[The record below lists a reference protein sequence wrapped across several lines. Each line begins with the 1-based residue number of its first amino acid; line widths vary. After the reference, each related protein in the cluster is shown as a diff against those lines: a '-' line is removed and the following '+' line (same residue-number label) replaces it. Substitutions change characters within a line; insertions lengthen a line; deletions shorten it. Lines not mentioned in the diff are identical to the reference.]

1 MKKFNIKFY
10 ENRKIYFTITAV
22 LLAIGIVFNII
33 FGTTLDIQFKGGAML
48 DYAYSGEISTSDV
61 ENIVEEV
68 TGQNVDVRVYSSM
81 VDTNGEASN
90 GMSITFAG
98 TDSITVE
105 QQDAITSAIKE
116 LYPDSGLT
124 VEETTSVDR
133 TFRCSCQLFCTF
145 FAKCLIAVAITFL
158 LLVIYIAFRFRKIG
172 GASAGVISII
182 ALLHDVVLVYFT
194 FVVFQM
200 PINDNFIAVI
210 LTILGYSLNNTII
223 IYDRIRENRR
233 TLGPKAKTS
242 DLVNL
247 SINQTLTRSIYTS
260 LCTFVAIACVYVVG
274 MAYGLSSV
282 TTFALPMM
290 VGVLVGCYSS
300 VCITGPLYVM
310 WRNHK
315 DKAATE
321 AK

>member
-10 ENRKIYFTITAV
+10 ENRKIYFGITIA
-22 LLAIGIVFNII
+22 LLVVGVIFNII

-48 DYAYSGEISTSDV
+48 DYSFSGDIDTGEV
-61 ENIVEEV
+61 ESIVEEV
-68 TGQNVDVRVYSSM
+68 TGQNVDVGVYSSM
-81 VDTNGEASN
+81 VDTNGASSS
-90 GMSITFAG
+90 GLSITFAG
-98 TDSITVE
+98 TDSITVDE
-105 QQDAITSAIKE
+105 QNAITSAILEK
-116 LYPDSGLT
+116 YPESAL
-124 VEETTSVDR
+124 VIEETTSVDR
-133 TFRCSCQLFCTF
+133 TVGTTF
-145 FAKCLIAVAITFL
+145 FAKCLVAVAITFV

-172 GASAGVISII
+172 GASAGIISII
-182 ALLHDVVLVYFT
+182 ALLHDVILVYFT
-194 FVVFQM
+194 FVVFRM

-233 TLGPKAKTS
+233 SMGPKAKTS
-242 DLVNL
+242 ELVNL
-247 SINQTLTRSIYTS
+247 SINQTLTRSVYTS

-274 MAYGLSSV
+274 MLYGLSSV

-290 VGVLVGCYSS
+290 VGILVGCYSS

-315 DKAATE
+315 DKAKAE
-321 AK
+321 SSAR

>member
-10 ENRKIYFTITAV
+10 ENRKIYFGITIA
-22 LLAIGIVFNII
+22 LFAIGIIFNII

-48 DYAYSGEISTSDV
+48 DYTYTGEISTSDV
-61 ENIVEEV
+61 ESIVEDV
-68 TGQNVDVRVYSSM
+68 TGQNVDIRVYSSM
-81 VDTNGEASN
+81 VDTNGANTN

-98 TDSITVE
+98 TDSITVD
-105 QQDAITSAIKE
+105 QQDAISSAILEK
-116 LYPDSGLT
+116 YPDSALT
-124 VEETTSVDR
+124 VEETSSVDR
-133 TFRCSCQLFCTF
+133 TVGTSF
-145 FAKCLIAVAITFL
+145 FAKCLIAVAITFV

-172 GASAGVISII
+172 GASAGIISII
-182 ALLHDVVLVYFT
+182 ALLHDVLLVYFT
-194 FVVFQM
+194 FVIFRM

-233 TLGPKAKTS
+233 ALGPKAQTS
-242 DLVNL
+242 ELVNL

-260 LCTFVAIACVYVVG
+260 LCTFVAIGCVYVVG
-274 MAYGLSSV
+274 MAYGLTSV

-290 VGVLVGCYSS
+290 VGILVGCYSS

-310 WRNHK
+310 WRNYK
-315 DKAATE
+315 DKTSVK

>member
-10 ENRKIYFTITAV
+10 ENRKIYFGITAA
-22 LLAIGIVFNII
+22 LLVIGVVFNII

-48 DYAYSGEISTSDV
+48 DYTYSGEIDTADV
-61 ENIVEEV
+61 ESIVEEV

-81 VDTNGEASN
+81 VDTNGTANS
-90 GMSITFAG
+90 GLSITFAG
-98 TDSITVE
+98 TDSISVE
-105 QQDAITSAIKE
+105 EQEAIASAITE
-116 LYPDSGLT
+116 RYPDSALT
-124 VEETTSVDR
+124 VSETTSVDR
-133 TFRCSCQLFCTF
+133 TVGTTF

-172 GASAGVISII
+172 GASAGIISII
-182 ALLHDVVLVYFT
+182 ALLHDVILVYFT

-290 VGVLVGCYSS
+290 VGILVGCYSS

-310 WRNHK
+310 WKNHK
-315 DKAATE
+315 DKAAAA

>member
-1 MKKFNIKFY
+1 MKKFNIRFY
-10 ENRKIYFTITAV
+10 ENRKIYFTITIALLV
-22 LLAIGIVFNII
+22 LGVIFNVI
-33 FGTTLDIQFKGGAML
+33 FGTTLDIQFKGGVML
-48 DYAYSGEISTSDV
+48 EYAYSGEIDTSAV
-61 ENIVEEV
+61 EAAVESA
-68 TGQNVDVRVYSSM
+68 TGQNADVRIYENLA
-81 VDTNGEASN
+81 DANGNPENSL
-90 GMSITFAG
+90 SISFAG

-105 QQDAITSAIKE
+105 QQEEIANQISQA
-116 LYPDSGLT
+116 YPDANLRI
-124 VEETTSVDR
+124 EETSSVDR
-133 TFRCSCQLFCTF
+133 TVGTTF
-145 FAKCLIAVAITFL
+145 FAKCLVAVAITFV

-172 GASAGVISII
+172 GASAGIISII

-194 FVVFQM
+194 FVVFRM

-233 TLGPKAKTS
+233 VLGPKAKTS
-242 DLVNL
+242 ELVNL

-274 MAYGLSSV
+274 VIYGLTSV

-310 WRNHK
+310 WRNYK
-315 DKAATE
+315 DKKKARAV
-321 AK
+321 

>member
-10 ENRKIYFTITAV
+10 ENRKIYFGITIA
-22 LLAIGIVFNII
+22 LFAIGIIFNII

-48 DYAYSGEISTSDV
+48 DYTYTGEISTSDV
-61 ENIVEEV
+61 ESIVEDV
-68 TGQNVDVRVYSSM
+68 TGQNVDIRVYSSM
-81 VDTNGEASN
+81 VDTNGANTN

-98 TDSITVE
+98 TDSITVD
-105 QQDAITSAIKE
+105 QQDAISSAILEK
-116 LYPDSGLT
+116 YPDSALT
-124 VEETTSVDR
+124 VEETSSVDR
-133 TFRCSCQLFCTF
+133 TVGTSF
-145 FAKCLIAVAITFL
+145 FAKCLIAVAITFV

-172 GASAGVISII
+172 GASAGIISII
-182 ALLHDVVLVYFT
+182 ALLHDVLLVYFT
-194 FVVFQM
+194 FVIFRM

-233 TLGPKAKTS
+233 ALGPKAQTS
-242 DLVNL
+242 ELVNL

-260 LCTFVAIACVYVVG
+260 LCTFVAIGCVYVVG
-274 MAYGLSSV
+274 MAYGLTSV

-290 VGVLVGCYSS
+290 VGILVGCYSS

-310 WRNHK
+310 WRNYK
-315 DKAATE
+315 DKISVK

>member
-10 ENRKIYFTITAV
+10 ENRKIYFGITIA
-22 LLAIGIVFNII
+22 LFAIGIIFNII

-48 DYAYSGEISTSDV
+48 DYTYTGEISTSDV
-61 ENIVEEV
+61 ESIVEEV
-68 TGQNVDVRVYSSM
+68 TGQNVDIRVYSSM
-81 VDTNGEASN
+81 VDTNGANTN

-98 TDSITVE
+98 TDSITVD
-105 QQDAITSAIKE
+105 QQDAISSAILEK
-116 LYPDSGLT
+116 YPDSALT
-124 VEETTSVDR
+124 IEETSSVDR
-133 TFRCSCQLFCTF
+133 TVGTSF
-145 FAKCLIAVAITFL
+145 FAKCLIAVAIAFV

-172 GASAGVISII
+172 GASAGIISII
-182 ALLHDVVLVYFT
+182 ALLHDVLLVYFT
-194 FVVFQM
+194 FVIFRM

-233 TLGPKAKTS
+233 VLGPKAKTS
-242 DLVNL
+242 ELVNL

-274 MAYGLSSV
+274 VVYGLSSV

-290 VGVLVGCYSS
+290 VGILVGCYSS

-310 WRNHK
+310 WRNYK
-315 DKAATE
+315 DKTSVK

>member
-10 ENRKIYFTITAV
+10 ENRKIYFGITIA
-22 LLAIGIVFNII
+22 LLVVGVIFNVI

-48 DYAYSGEISTSDV
+48 DYSFSGDIDTGEV
-61 ENIVEEV
+61 ESIVEEV
-68 TGQNVDVRVYSSM
+68 TGQNVDVGVYSSM
-81 VDTNGEASN
+81 VDTNGASSS
-90 GMSITFAG
+90 GLSITFAG
-98 TDSITVE
+98 TDSITVDE
-105 QQDAITSAIKE
+105 QNAITSAILEK
-116 LYPDSGLT
+116 YPESGL
-124 VEETTSVDR
+124 VIEETTSVDR
-133 TFRCSCQLFCTF
+133 TVGTTF
-145 FAKCLIAVAITFL
+145 FAKCLVAVAITFV

-172 GASAGVISII
+172 GASAGIISII
-182 ALLHDVVLVYFT
+182 ALLHDVILVYFT
-194 FVVFQM
+194 FVVFRM

-233 TLGPKAKTS
+233 SMGPKAKTS
-242 DLVNL
+242 ELVNL
-247 SINQTLTRSIYTS
+247 SINQTLTRSVYTS

-274 MAYGLSSV
+274 MLYGLSSV

-290 VGVLVGCYSS
+290 VGILVGCYSS

-315 DKAATE
+315 DKAKAE
-321 AK
+321 SSAR

>member
-1 MKKFNIKFY
+1 MKKFNIRFY
-10 ENRKIYFTITAV
+10 ENRKIYFTITIALLV
-22 LLAIGIVFNII
+22 LGVIFNVI
-33 FGTTLDIQFKGGAML
+33 FGTTLDIQFKGGVML
-48 DYAYSGEISTSDV
+48 EYAYSGTIDTSEV
-61 ENIVEEV
+61 ESAVESA
-68 TGQNVDVRVYSSM
+68 TGQNADVRIYENLA
-81 VDTNGEASN
+81 DANGNPENSL
-90 GMSITFAG
+90 SISFAG

-105 QQDAITSAIKE
+105 QQEEIANQISQA
-116 LYPDSGLT
+116 YPDANLRI
-124 VEETTSVDR
+124 EETSSVDR
-133 TFRCSCQLFCTF
+133 TVGTTF
-145 FAKCLIAVAITFL
+145 FAKCLVAVAITFV

-172 GASAGVISII
+172 GASAGIISII

-194 FVVFQM
+194 FVVFRM

-233 TLGPKAKTS
+233 VLGPKAKTS
-242 DLVNL
+242 ELVNL

-274 MAYGLSSV
+274 VIYGLTSV

-310 WRNHK
+310 WRNYK
-315 DKAATE
+315 DKKKARAV
-321 AK
+321 

>member
-10 ENRKIYFTITAV
+10 ENRKIYFGITIA
-22 LLAIGIVFNII
+22 LFAIGIIFNII

-48 DYAYSGEISTSDV
+48 DYTYTGEISTSDV
-61 ENIVEEV
+61 ESIVEDV
-68 TGQNVDVRVYSSM
+68 TGQNVDIRVYSSM
-81 VDTNGEASN
+81 VDTNGTNTN

-98 TDSITVE
+98 TDSITVD
-105 QQDAITSAIKE
+105 QQDAISSAILEK
-116 LYPDSGLT
+116 YPDSALT
-124 VEETTSVDR
+124 VEETSSVDR
-133 TFRCSCQLFCTF
+133 TVGTSF
-145 FAKCLIAVAITFL
+145 FAKCLIAVAITFV

-172 GASAGVISII
+172 GASAGIISII
-182 ALLHDVVLVYFT
+182 ALLHDVLLVYFT
-194 FVVFQM
+194 FVIFRM

-233 TLGPKAKTS
+233 ALGPKAQTS
-242 DLVNL
+242 ELVNL

-260 LCTFVAIACVYVVG
+260 LCTFVAIGCVYVVG
-274 MAYGLSSV
+274 MAYGLTSV

-290 VGVLVGCYSS
+290 VGILVGCYSS

-310 WRNHK
+310 WRNYK
-315 DKAATE
+315 DKISVK

>member
-1 MKKFNIKFY
+1 MKKFNIRFY
-10 ENRKIYFTITAV
+10 ENRQIYFTITIALLV
-22 LLAIGIVFNII
+22 LGVIFNVI
-33 FGTTLDIQFKGGAML
+33 FGTTLDIQFKGGVML
-48 DYAYSGEISTSDV
+48 EYAYSGTIDTSAV
-61 ENIVEEV
+61 ESAVESA
-68 TGQNVDVRVYSSM
+68 TGQNADVRVYENLA
-81 VDTNGEASN
+81 DANGNPENSL
-90 GMSITFAG
+90 SISFAG

-105 QQDAITSAIKE
+105 QQEEIANQIAQA
-116 LYPDSGLT
+116 YPDANLRI
-124 VEETTSVDR
+124 EETSSVDR
-133 TFRCSCQLFCTF
+133 TVGTTF
-145 FAKCLIAVAITFL
+145 FAKCLVAVAITFV

-172 GASAGVISII
+172 GASAGIISII

-194 FVVFQM
+194 FVVFRM

-233 TLGPKAKTS
+233 VLGPKAKTS
-242 DLVNL
+242 ELVNL

-274 MAYGLSSV
+274 VVYGLSSV

-290 VGVLVGCYSS
+290 VGILVGCYSS

-310 WRNHK
+310 WRNYK
-315 DKAATE
+315 DKKKARAV
-321 AK
+321 

>member
-10 ENRKIYFTITAV
+10 ENRKIYFGITIA
-22 LLAIGIVFNII
+22 LFAIGIIFNII

-48 DYAYSGEISTSDV
+48 DYTYTGEISTSDV
-61 ENIVEEV
+61 ESIVEDV
-68 TGQNVDVRVYSSM
+68 TGQNVDIRVYSSM
-81 VDTNGEASN
+81 VDTNGANIN

-98 TDSITVE
+98 TDSITVD
-105 QQDAITSAIKE
+105 QQDAISSAILEK
-116 LYPDSGLT
+116 YPDSALT
-124 VEETTSVDR
+124 VEETSSVDR
-133 TFRCSCQLFCTF
+133 TVGTSF
-145 FAKCLIAVAITFL
+145 FAKCLIAVAITFV

-172 GASAGVISII
+172 GASAGIISII
-182 ALLHDVVLVYFT
+182 ALLHDVLLVYFT
-194 FVVFQM
+194 FVIFRM

-233 TLGPKAKTS
+233 ALGPKAQTS
-242 DLVNL
+242 ELVNL

-260 LCTFVAIACVYVVG
+260 LCTFVAIGCVYVVG
-274 MAYGLSSV
+274 MAYGLTSV

-290 VGVLVGCYSS
+290 VGILVGCYSS

-310 WRNHK
+310 WRNYK
-315 DKAATE
+315 DKTSVK

>member
-10 ENRKIYFTITAV
+10 ENRKIYFGITIALFV
-22 LLAIGIVFNII
+22 IGIIYNII

-48 DYAYSGEISTSDV
+48 DYTYTGEISTSDV
-61 ENIVEEV
+61 ESIVEDV
-68 TGQNVDVRVYSSM
+68 TGQNVDIRVYSSM
-81 VDTNGEASN
+81 VDTNGANTN

-98 TDSITVE
+98 TDSITVD
-105 QQDAITSAIKE
+105 QQDAISSAILEK
-116 LYPDSGLT
+116 YPDSALT
-124 VEETTSVDR
+124 VEETSSVDR
-133 TFRCSCQLFCTF
+133 TVGTSF
-145 FAKCLIAVAITFL
+145 FAKCLIAVAITFV

-172 GASAGVISII
+172 GASAGIISII
-182 ALLHDVVLVYFT
+182 ALLHDVLLVYFT
-194 FVVFQM
+194 FVIFRM

-233 TLGPKAKTS
+233 ALGPKAQTS
-242 DLVNL
+242 ELVNL

-260 LCTFVAIACVYVVG
+260 LCTFVAIGCVYVVG
-274 MAYGLSSV
+274 MAYGLTSV

-290 VGVLVGCYSS
+290 VGILVGCYSS

-310 WRNHK
+310 WRNYK
-315 DKAATE
+315 DKISVK

>member
-10 ENRKIYFTITAV
+10 ENRKIYFGITIT
-22 LLAIGIVFNII
+22 LLVVGVIFNII
-33 FGTTLDIQFKGGAML
+33 FGTTLDVQFKGGAML
-48 DYAYSGEISTSDV
+48 DYSFSGEIDTGEV
-61 ENIVEEV
+61 ESIVEEV
-68 TGQNVDVRVYSSM
+68 TGQNVDVGVYSSM
-81 VDTNGEASN
+81 VDTNGASSS

-98 TDSITVE
+98 TDSITVDE
-105 QQDAITSAIKE
+105 QNAITSAILEK
-116 LYPDSGLT
+116 YPDSGL
-124 VEETTSVDR
+124 VIEETTSVDR
-133 TFRCSCQLFCTF
+133 TVGTTF
-145 FAKCLIAVAITFL
+145 FAKCLVAVAITFV

-172 GASAGVISII
+172 GASAGIISII
-182 ALLHDVVLVYFT
+182 ALLHDVILVYFT
-194 FVVFQM
+194 FVVFRM

-233 TLGPKAKTS
+233 SMGPKAKTS
-242 DLVNL
+242 ELVNL
-247 SINQTLTRSIYTS
+247 SINQTLTRSVYTS

-274 MAYGLSSV
+274 MLYGLSSV

-290 VGVLVGCYSS
+290 VGILVGCYSS

-315 DKAATE
+315 DKVKAE
-321 AK
+321 SSAK

>member
-10 ENRKIYFTITAV
+10 ENRKIYFGITIA
-22 LLAIGIVFNII
+22 LFAIGIIFNII

-48 DYAYSGEISTSDV
+48 DYTYTGEISTSDV
-61 ENIVEEV
+61 ESIVEEV
-68 TGQNVDVRVYSSM
+68 TGQNVDIRVYSSM
-81 VDTNGEASN
+81 VDTNGANTN

-98 TDSITVE
+98 TDSITVD
-105 QQDAITSAIKE
+105 QQDAISSAILEK
-116 LYPDSGLT
+116 YPDSALT
-124 VEETTSVDR
+124 IEETSSVDR
-133 TFRCSCQLFCTF
+133 TVGTSF
-145 FAKCLIAVAITFL
+145 FAKCLIAVAITFV

-172 GASAGVISII
+172 GASAGIISII
-182 ALLHDVVLVYFT
+182 ALLHDVLLVYFT
-194 FVVFQM
+194 FVIFRM
-200 PINDNFIAVI
+200 PIKDNFIAVI

-233 TLGPKAKTS
+233 ALGPKAQTS
-242 DLVNL
+242 ELVNL

-260 LCTFVAIACVYVVG
+260 LCTFVAIGCVYVVG
-274 MAYGLSSV
+274 MAYGLTSV

-290 VGVLVGCYSS
+290 VGILVGCYSS

-310 WRNHK
+310 WRNYK
-315 DKAATE
+315 DKTSVK

>member
-1 MKKFNIKFY
+1 MKKFNTRFY
-10 ENRKIYFTITAV
+10 ENRKIYFTITIALLV
-22 LLAIGIVFNII
+22 LGVIFNVI
-33 FGTTLDIQFKGGAML
+33 FGTTLDIQFKGGVML
-48 DYAYSGEISTSDV
+48 EYAYSGTIDTSEV
-61 ENIVEEV
+61 ESAVESA
-68 TGQNVDVRVYSSM
+68 TGQNADVRVYENLA
-81 VDTNGEASN
+81 DANGNPENSL
-90 GMSITFAG
+90 SITFAG

-105 QQDAITSAIKE
+105 QQEEIANQISQA
-116 LYPDSGLT
+116 YPDANLRI
-124 VEETTSVDR
+124 EETSSVDR
-133 TFRCSCQLFCTF
+133 TVGTTF
-145 FAKCLIAVAITFL
+145 FAKCLVAVAITFV

-172 GASAGVISII
+172 GASAGIISII

-194 FVVFQM
+194 FVVFRM

-233 TLGPKAKTS
+233 VLGPKAKTS
-242 DLVNL
+242 ELVNL

-274 MAYGLSSV
+274 VIYGLTSV

-310 WRNHK
+310 WRNYK
-315 DKAATE
+315 DKKKARAV
-321 AK
+321 

>member
-1 MKKFNIKFY
+1 
-10 ENRKIYFTITAV
+10 
-22 LLAIGIVFNII
+22 
-33 FGTTLDIQFKGGAML
+33 
-48 DYAYSGEISTSDV
+48 
-61 ENIVEEV
+61 
-68 TGQNVDVRVYSSM
+68 
-81 VDTNGEASN
+81 
-90 GMSITFAG
+90 
-98 TDSITVE
+98 
-105 QQDAITSAIKE
+105 
-116 LYPDSGLT
+116 
-124 VEETTSVDR
+124 
-133 TFRCSCQLFCTF
+133 
-145 FAKCLIAVAITFL
+145 
-158 LLVIYIAFRFRKIG
+158 
-172 GASAGVISII
+172 
-182 ALLHDVVLVYFT
+182 
-194 FVVFQM
+194 M

>member
-10 ENRKIYFTITAV
+10 ENRKIYFGITIA
-22 LLAIGIVFNII
+22 LFAIGIIFNII

-48 DYAYSGEISTSDV
+48 DYTYTGEISTSDV
-61 ENIVEEV
+61 ESIVENV
-68 TGQNVDVRVYSSM
+68 TGQNVDIRVYSSM
-81 VDTNGEASN
+81 VDTNGANIN

-98 TDSITVE
+98 TDSITVD
-105 QQDAITSAIKE
+105 QQDAISSAILEK
-116 LYPDSGLT
+116 YPDSALT
-124 VEETTSVDR
+124 VEETSSVDR
-133 TFRCSCQLFCTF
+133 TVGTSF
-145 FAKCLIAVAITFL
+145 FAKCLIAVAITFV

-172 GASAGVISII
+172 GASAGIISII
-182 ALLHDVVLVYFT
+182 ALLHDVLLVYFT
-194 FVVFQM
+194 FVIFRM

-233 TLGPKAKTS
+233 ALGPKAQTS
-242 DLVNL
+242 ELVNL

-260 LCTFVAIACVYVVG
+260 LCTFVAIGCVYVVG
-274 MAYGLSSV
+274 MAYGLTSV

-290 VGVLVGCYSS
+290 VGILVGCYSS

-310 WRNHK
+310 WRNYK
-315 DKAATE
+315 DKTSVK

>member
-1 MKKFNIKFY
+1 MKKFNIRFY
-10 ENRKIYFTITAV
+10 ENRKIYFTITIALLV
-22 LLAIGIVFNII
+22 LGVIFNVI
-33 FGTTLDIQFKGGAML
+33 FGTTLDIQFKGGVML
-48 DYAYSGEISTSDV
+48 EYAYCGTIDTSAV
-61 ENIVEEV
+61 ESAVESA
-68 TGQNVDVRVYSSM
+68 TGQNADVRVYENLA
-81 VDTNGEASN
+81 DANGNPENSL
-90 GMSITFAG
+90 SISFAG

-105 QQDAITSAIKE
+105 QQEEIANQIAQA
-116 LYPDSGLT
+116 YPDANLRI
-124 VEETTSVDR
+124 EETSSVDR
-133 TFRCSCQLFCTF
+133 TVGTTF
-145 FAKCLIAVAITFL
+145 FAKCLVAVAITFV

-172 GASAGVISII
+172 GASAGIISII

-194 FVVFQM
+194 FVVFRM

-233 TLGPKAKTS
+233 VLGPKAKTS
-242 DLVNL
+242 ELVNL

-274 MAYGLSSV
+274 VIYGLSSV

-290 VGVLVGCYSS
+290 VGILVGCYSS

-310 WRNHK
+310 WRNYK
-315 DKAATE
+315 DKKKARAV
-321 AK
+321 

>member
-1 MKKFNIKFY
+1 MKKFNIRFY
-10 ENRKIYFTITAV
+10 ENRKIYFTITIALLV
-22 LLAIGIVFNII
+22 LGVIFNVI
-33 FGTTLDIQFKGGAML
+33 FGTTLDIQFKGGVML
-48 DYAYSGEISTSDV
+48 EYAYSGTIDTSAV
-61 ENIVEEV
+61 ESAVESA
-68 TGQNVDVRVYSSM
+68 TGQNADVRVYENLA
-81 VDTNGEASN
+81 DANGNPENSL
-90 GMSITFAG
+90 SITFAG

-105 QQDAITSAIKE
+105 QQEEIANQIAQA
-116 LYPDSGLT
+116 YPDANLRI
-124 VEETTSVDR
+124 EETSSVDR
-133 TFRCSCQLFCTF
+133 TVGTTF
-145 FAKCLIAVAITFL
+145 FAKCLVAVAITFV

-172 GASAGVISII
+172 GASAGIISII

-194 FVVFQM
+194 FVVFRM

-233 TLGPKAKTS
+233 VLGPKAKTS
-242 DLVNL
+242 ELVNL

-274 MAYGLSSV
+274 VVYGLSSV

-290 VGVLVGCYSS
+290 VGILVGCYSS

-310 WRNHK
+310 WRNYK
-315 DKAATE
+315 DKKKARAV
-321 AK
+321 

>member
-1 MKKFNIKFY
+1 MKKFNIRFY
-10 ENRKIYFTITAV
+10 ENRKIYFTITIALLV
-22 LLAIGIVFNII
+22 LGVIFNVI
-33 FGTTLDIQFKGGAML
+33 FGTTLDIQFKGGVML
-48 DYAYSGEISTSDV
+48 EYAYSGTIDTSAV
-61 ENIVEEV
+61 ESAVESA
-68 TGQNVDVRVYSSM
+68 TGQNADVRVYENLA
-81 VDTNGEASN
+81 DANGNPENSL
-90 GMSITFAG
+90 SISFAG

-105 QQDAITSAIKE
+105 QQEEIANQIAQA
-116 LYPDSGLT
+116 YPDANLRI
-124 VEETTSVDR
+124 EETSSVDR
-133 TFRCSCQLFCTF
+133 TVGTTF
-145 FAKCLIAVAITFL
+145 FAKCLVSVAITFV

-172 GASAGVISII
+172 GASAGIISII

-194 FVVFQM
+194 FVVFRM

-233 TLGPKAKTS
+233 VLGPKAKTS
-242 DLVNL
+242 ELVNL

-274 MAYGLSSV
+274 VVYGLSSV

-290 VGVLVGCYSS
+290 VGILVGCYSS

-310 WRNHK
+310 WRNYK
-315 DKAATE
+315 DKKKARAV
-321 AK
+321 